1 MAFSQTISHVC
12 VRIQMHLARLGVVLE
27 LIRWDVSK
35 PGTCDNLVIMSSHA
49 ANEFEKNGR
58 EGIDPFVRKQ
68 IEKRLAS
75 CRKEADAI

>member
-1 MAFSQTISHVC
+1 
-12 VRIQMHLARLGVVLE
+12 MHLARLGVVLE